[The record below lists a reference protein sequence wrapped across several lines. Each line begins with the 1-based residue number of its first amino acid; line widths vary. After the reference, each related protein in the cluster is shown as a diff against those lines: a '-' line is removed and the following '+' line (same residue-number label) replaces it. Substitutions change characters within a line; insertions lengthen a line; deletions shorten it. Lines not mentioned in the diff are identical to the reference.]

1 MTRIKY
7 IIIISLFFRIQE
19 QNAEQLALVKAEH
32 HKEIE
37 RLLACHALE
46 HSSSKVAELT
56 NKVNTQEVGHSNS
69 SIYMAMCIY
78 LVLSVALAW
87 Y

>member
-1 MTRIKY
+1 MIK
-7 IIIISLFFRIQE
+7 ISLFFRTQE

-37 RLLACHALE
+37 HLLACHALE

-56 NKVNTQEVGHSNS
+56 NQVNTQEVGHSNS
-69 SIYMAMCIY
+69 SIYMPMCIY
-78 LVLSVALAW
+78 FVLSVVMAQ
-87 Y
+87 